1 MIRFTRRL
9 ALALWAFRNPE
20 RLLFLHFDMLRDA
33 RAMQGRM
40 DRNPR
45 PAPYHDY
52 EHGRYDAAFACCVAL
67 RDMPGADDNRRA
79 L

>member
-33 RAMQGRM
+33 RKMQASI
-40 DRNPR
+40 DRNLL

-52 EHGRYDAAFACCVAL
+52 EHGRRDAAAMYSAAL
-67 RDMPGADDNRRA
+67 YDMPDAAENRRA